1 MYPKNRLLVGP
12 LSEADESIF
21 NFCTNLFLAALIND
35 SIEKW
40 IEAEIEYE
48 QLSLD
53 EADQKSISKKME
65 VDACAAT
72 VRVATTFFGQ
82 GEEYLQ

>member
-1 MYPKNRLLVGP
+1 MHPKNRLLVGP
-12 LSEADESIF
+12 LSQADENIF
-21 NFCTNLFLAALIND
+21 NFCTNLFLSALIND

-40 IEAEIEYE
+40 IEAETEYE

-53 EADQKSISKKME
+53 ETDEKLVSKKME

-72 VRVATTFFGQ
+72 VRVATTFFGRDEDYVQ
-82 GEEYLQ
+82 